1 MAFKDFREF
10 ADPLR
15 LPIHGKTYTIPPV
28 PARLG
33 IQLLGLAKGDDVPEL
48 AALTGM
54 DLWKALLGSAWDEMV
69 ADDVPMSAIARAGL
83 TALAD
88 YQQGRVVAEAV
99 WEGGIDPERM
109 AARVAA
115 LLKESAPST
124 RTDEASTTPTP
135 ASTSGTTS
143 RRRTRRT
150 APKAAEEPDASAG
163 TTS

>member
-10 ADPLR
+10 AEPLR
-15 LPIHGKTYTIPPV
+15 LPINGKTYDIPPIS
-28 PARLG
+28 ARLG
-33 IQLLGLAKGDDVPEL
+33 LQLLGLEKGETDSPLASLSGMEL
-48 AALTGM
+48 WQAI
-54 DLWKALLGSAWDEMV
+54 LGSAWDAMV
-69 ADDVPMSAIARAGL
+69 EDDAPMSAIARAGL

-88 YQQGRVVAEAV
+88 YQQGRAVAEAV

-115 LLKESAPST
+115 LQESMPSQS
-124 RTDEASTTPTP
+124 TDEASETPTR

-143 RRRTRRT
+143 RRSTKRT
-150 APKAAEEPDASAG
+150 AKAKAEPDASAG

>member
-10 ADPLR
+10 AENLR
-15 LPIHGKTYTIPPV
+15 LPINGKTYDIPPV

-33 IQLLGLAKGDDVPEL
+33 IQLLGVAKGDDVPEL
-48 AALTGM
+48 AALTGL
-54 DLWKALLGSAWDEMV
+54 DLWRALLGSAWDEMV

-88 YQQGRVVAEAV
+88 YQQGRAVAEAV

-115 LLKESAPST
+115 LLKDSTPST
-124 RTDEASTTPTP
+124 TTDEASSTRRR

-143 RRRTRRT
+143 RRSTKRT
-150 APKAAEEPDASAG
+150 APKAAEAASAG
-163 TTS
+163 SNS

>member
-10 ADPLR
+10 AENLR
-15 LPIHGKTYTIPPV
+15 LPINGKTYDIPPV
-28 PARLG
+28 SARLG

-48 AALTGM
+48 AGLSGL
-54 DLWKALLGSAWDEMV
+54 DLWKALLGSAWDDMV

-109 AARVAA
+109 AAQVAA
-115 LLKESAPST
+115 TLKDSKPST
-124 RTDEASTTPTP
+124 TTDEASTTPTP
-135 ASTSGTTS
+135 ASTSGTSS
-143 RRRTRRT
+143 RSRARRT
-150 APKAAEEPDASAG
+150 APKAAEAASAG
-163 TTS
+163 PSS

>member
-10 ADPLR
+10 AENLA
-15 LPIHGKTYTIPPV
+15 LPINGKTYDIPPV

-54 DLWKALLGSAWDEMV
+54 DLWRALLGSAWDEMV

-88 YQQGRVVAEAV
+88 YQQGRAVAEAV

-115 LLKESAPST
+115 ILKDSTPST
-124 RTDEASTTPTP
+124 STDEASSTPTP
-135 ASTSGTTS
+135 ASTSGTSS
-143 RRRTRRT
+143 RRSTKRT
-150 APKAAEEPDASAG
+150 AKPKAAPAASAG
-163 TTS
+163 SSS

>member
-15 LPIHGKTYTIPPV
+15 LPINGKTYEVPPV

-48 AALTGM
+48 ASLSGM
-54 DLWKALLGSAWDEMV
+54 DLWQALLGSAWDEMV

-83 TALAD
+83 VALAD
-88 YQQGRVVAEAV
+88 YQQGRAVAEVV

-109 AARVAA
+109 AAQVAA
-115 LLKESAPST
+115 TLKDSTPST
-124 RTDEASTTPTP
+124 TTDEASSTPTQ

-143 RRRTRRT
+143 RRSTKRT
-150 APKAAEEPDASAG
+150 AKPKAEPAASAG
-163 TTS
+163 SNS

>member
-15 LPIHGKTYTIPPV
+15 LPIDGKTYEVPPV

-48 AALTGM
+48 ASLSGM

-88 YQQGRVVAEAV
+88 YQQGRAVAEVV

-115 LLKESAPST
+115 LLTDSTPST
-124 RTDEASTTPTP
+124 TTDEASTTPTR

-143 RRRTRRT
+143 RRSTRRT
-150 APKAAEEPDASAG
+150 APKAAEAESAG
-163 TTS
+163 SNS

>member
-15 LPIHGKTYTIPPV
+15 LPIDGKTYEVPPV

-48 AALTGM
+48 ASLSGM

-88 YQQGRVVAEAV
+88 YQQGRAVAEVV

-115 LLKESAPST
+115 ILKDSTPST
-124 RTDEASTTPTP
+124 TTDEASSTPRP

-143 RRRTRRT
+143 RRSTRRT
-150 APKAAEEPDASAG
+150 APKAEAESAG
-163 TTS
+163 PNS

>member
-10 ADPLR
+10 AEPLR
-15 LPIHGKTYTIPPV
+15 LPINGKTYDIPPV

-33 IQLLGLAKGDDVPEL
+33 ISLLGLAKGDDVPEL
-48 AALTGM
+48 ASLTGM

-69 ADDVPMSAIARAGL
+69 ADDAPMSAIARAGL

-88 YQQGRVVAEAV
+88 YQQGRAVAEAV
-99 WEGGIDPERM
+99 WEGGISPERM

-115 LLKESAPST
+115 LQDSTPSKS
-124 RTDEASTTPTP
+124 TDEESVTPTR

-143 RRRTRRT
+143 RRSTKRTGTR
-150 APKAAEEPDASAG
+150 ASASAG
-163 TTS
+163 KTS